1 MDKNRPSNNRSRMQE
16 APPAPTTP
24 GGFLNRFT
32 FVSMAISTIGGALL
46 SLAISALALDQIRRI
61 RVSFVIPAERSYY
74 EKTVTFDGPGKPWL
88 CLSSAILFVTFLSYI
103 PTVYRLLRRKKSAMA
118 STILTAQLMSAGGL
132 CFLAGAE
139 TYYGTFLFGF
149 LLLAYAGI
157 VYVAYTRLD
166 RVRAQLYKD

>member
-1 MDKNRPSNNRSRMQE
+1 MCYRMQE
-16 APPAPTTP
+16 APPAPTAP
-24 GGFLNRFT
+24 SGFLNRFT
-32 FVSMAISTIGGALL
+32 FFSMAISTVGGALL
-46 SLAISALALDQIRRI
+46 SLAISALALDQINRI
-61 RVSFVIPAERSYY
+61 SVNFTIPAERSYY
-74 EKTVTFDGPGKPWL
+74 EKTVIIDGPGKPWL
-88 CLSSAILFVTFLSYI
+88 CLASAILLVTFLISI

-118 STILTAQLMSAGGL
+118 STKLTAQLMTAGGL

-157 VYVAYTRLD
+157 VYLAYTRLD

>member
-1 MDKNRPSNNRSRMQE
+1 MQE
-16 APPAPTTP
+16 APPTPTAP

-32 FVSMAISTIGGALL
+32 YLSMAISIIGGALL
-46 SLAISALALDQIRRI
+46 SLFISALALDQIQRI

-103 PTVYRLLRRKKSAMA
+103 PTVYRLLRRKKSAID
-118 STILTAQLMSAGGL
+118 STNFTTQLMAAGGL

-157 VYVAYTRLD
+157 GYLAFTRWE